1 MTEWL
6 DVYDCRGRATGR
18 VQPRDQV
25 GGEEDYYL
33 TVRIW
38 VRDAGGRLLLTR
50 RQGDR
55 VWYPGC
61 WEVPGGFAQAGET
74 GFLAA
79 SRELAEETGLTPGE
93 KAWRLLGTYL
103 YQDVFSQHW
112 YHTMVASYLVQ
123 LPEERTSIRPQE
135 TEVADWLWVPGSDY
149 PAFQTQRDMEPFTPA
164 SFQLYGQ
171 QIIEGVK

>member
-55 VWYPGC
+55 VWYPALPRRGRPAL
-61 WEVPGGFAQAGET
+61 WPPAG
-74 GFLAA
+74 
-79 SRELAEETGLTPGE
+79 SWPR
-93 KAWRLLGTYL
+93 
-103 YQDVFSQHW
+103 
-112 YHTMVASYLVQ
+112 
-123 LPEERTSIRPQE
+123 RP
-135 TEVADWLWVPGSDY
+135 A
-149 PAFQTQRDMEPFTPA
+149 
-164 SFQLYGQ
+164 
-171 QIIEGVK
+171 

>member
-55 VWYPGC
+55 V
-61 WEVPGGFAQAGET
+61 
-74 GFLAA
+74 
-79 SRELAEETGLTPGE
+79 
-93 KAWRLLGTYL
+93 
-103 YQDVFSQHW
+103 
-112 YHTMVASYLVQ
+112 
-123 LPEERTSIRPQE
+123 
-135 TEVADWLWVPGSDY
+135 
-149 PAFQTQRDMEPFTPA
+149 
-164 SFQLYGQ
+164 
-171 QIIEGVK
+171 

>member
-1 MTEWL
+1 MTA
-6 DVYDCRGRATGR
+6 GAAPAK

-74 GFLAA
+74 GLWPPG
-79 SRELAEETGLTPGE
+79 RELAEETGLTPGE
-93 KAWRLLGTYL
+93 KAWRLGTYL

-135 TEVADWLWVPGSDY
+135 TEGSGLAVGSGSDY
-149 PAFQTQRDMEPFTPA
+149 PAFQTQRDMEPFTFRPA
-164 SFQLYGQ
+164 SSCTDSRS
-171 QIIEGVK
+171 

>member
-74 GFLAA
+74 GFVAA

-93 KAWRLLGTYL
+93 LSLI
-103 YQDVFSQHW
+103 HI
-112 YHTMVASYLVQ
+112 
-123 LPEERTSIRPQE
+123 LPLPK
-135 TEVADWLWVPGSDY
+135 
-149 PAFQTQRDMEPFTPA
+149 TP
-164 SFQLYGQ
+164 STGPL
-171 QIIEGVK
+171 K